1 MTSPLPDADMLRRL
15 LIRKFLITT
24 IGGRGSILVAQDPE
38 AAADTAMAVVRPVLA
53 ELNAELELLR
63 ATISSEEGRR

>member
-1 MTSPLPDADMLRRL
+1 MLRRL

-38 AAADTAMAVVRPVLA
+38 AAADTAMAVVGPVL
-53 ELNAELELLR
+53 EGLSAELELLR
-63 ATISSEEGRR
+63 ATISSEEGKP

>member
-1 MTSPLPDADMLRRL
+1 MTSPLSADDL
-15 LIRKFLITT
+15 RKFLVRKFLTAT
-24 IGGRGSILVAQDPE
+24 IKSRGSVLVAQDPE

-63 ATISSEEGRR
+63 ATIGSEEGRR

>member
-38 AAADTAMAVVRPVLA
+38 AAASTPMAVVGRVLEGLSA
-53 ELNAELELLR
+53 EGEFLR